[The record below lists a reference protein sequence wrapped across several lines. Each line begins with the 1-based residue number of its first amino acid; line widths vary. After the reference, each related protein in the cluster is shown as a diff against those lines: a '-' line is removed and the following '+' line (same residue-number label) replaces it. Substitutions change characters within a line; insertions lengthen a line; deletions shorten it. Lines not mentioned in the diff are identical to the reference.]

1 LSLGPDRE
9 AKGETVKSYPFDDA
23 LKILANVL
31 ERDGK
36 KNRRAKK
43 DRRKLDNNAVRL
55 SLRSAAQAYMA
66 NKEHWGIGP
75 AKVRDRYIRMHK
87 DAQKVREDIVS
98 MRREA
103 VIIGPLISTNPETDP
118 VELVNDLRLLLR
130 SLDQH
135 LERLEAAGHWAA
147 SRVRPGNLKGSAVR
161 NLALNCAGIFKKFTG
176 IEPTTATDPD
186 DHTALR
192 YGDFIDFFSAV
203 LCEIDPDHPITR
215 VDDIAHKALI
225 EWRRHRAE

>member
-1 LSLGPDRE
+1 M
-9 AKGETVKSYPFDDA
+9 KSYPFDDA

-36 KNRRAKK
+36 KKRRAKK

-55 SLRSAAQAYMA
+55 SLRSAAQAYIA
-66 NKEHWGIGP
+66 NKELWGIGP
-75 AKVRDRYIRMHK
+75 AKVRDRYISMHK
-87 DAQKVREDIVS
+87 AAQKVREDIIS
-98 MRREA
+98 MRREMA
-103 VIIGPLISTNPETDP
+103 IIGPLISTNRETDP
-118 VELVNDLRLLLR
+118 AELVNDLKLLMR

-135 LERLEAAGHWAA
+135 LNRLEAARDWAA

-176 IEPTTATDPD
+176 IEPTTATNPE
-186 DHTALR
+186 DHTAPR

-203 LCEIDPDHPITR
+203 LCEIDPDHRTTR
-215 VDDIAHKALI
+215 VDDMAHKALI
-225 EWRRHRAE
+225 ERRRHKAE

>member
-1 LSLGPDRE
+1 M
-9 AKGETVKSYPFDDA
+9 KSYPFDDA

-43 DRRKLDNNAVRL
+43 DRRKLDNNSVRL
-55 SLRSAAQAYMA
+55 SLRSAAQAYLG
-66 NKEHWGIGP
+66 NKELWGIGP
-75 AKVRDRYIRMHK
+75 AEVRNRYISMHK
-87 DAQKVREDIVS
+87 AAQKVREDILS

-118 VELVNDLRLLLR
+118 VELVNDLRRLAR
-130 SLDQH
+130 SLAQH
-135 LERLEAAGHWAA
+135 LDRLEAARDWAA

-161 NLALNCAGIFKKFTG
+161 NLALNCAGIFKEFTG
-176 IEPTTATDPD
+176 IEPTTATDPE
-186 DHTALR
+186 DHTAPR

-203 LCEIDPDHPITR
+203 LCEIDPDHRTTR
-215 VDDIAHKALI
+215 VDDMAHKALI
-225 EWRRHRAE
+225 ERRRHKAE